1 MINIQ
6 NIKKKKKYAISED
19 FNLKHSFLPII
30 YTVYIITTTIT
41 DDKWNPNEMTAQ
53 KHDITYFFFNRKDSE
68 IITKER
74 DTNCLTKFSMDG
86 ILAISAKGIHQQSK
100 YLKFSHKCK
109 IPTIQNKE

>member
-1 MINIQ
+1 MSCFW
-6 NIKKKKKYAISED
+6 AVIS
-19 FNLKHSFLPII
+19 FGFHLSSVIVVVII
-30 YTVYIITTTIT
+30 YTVYIIGRKECFKLKSSLI
-41 DDKWNPNEMTAQ
+41 A
-53 KHDITYFFFNRKDSE
+53 YFFFNRKDSE

-74 DTNCLTKFSMDG
+74 DTNYLTKFSMDG